1 MKKTFVADLQ
11 AGNMLEHEPFLLQ
24 DAITRKTKDGRDY
37 MLGNLRD
44 KTGLVGFV
52 YWDVPDHIYRWAKP
66 GQIILITGRANH
78 YKDSVQITITDVN
91 ECLNPDL
98 ASFLPASPRP
108 RQEMLAEL
116 KDIAGL
122 LSEPWR
128 ALVTHL
134 LVANET
140 FLYQFSLAPAA
151 RKMHHAYLSGL
162 LEHSLSMANL
172 AHMLADHYPH
182 VNRDLL
188 VTGAL
193 LHDMGK
199 ALEYDVTQGFAFS
212 DDGRLVGHIVRAVVM
227 IEQAAAQLG
236 NFPEADLRQ
245 LVHLVTSH
253 HGTLEWGSP
262 TTPKTL
268 EAILLHQIDLLDSR
282 VQGYFDH
289 LNDDIS
295 QENWTAKSSPM
306 FGTELRYP
314 LDYPRSSPPEAPDAE
329 NE

>member
-1 MKKTFVADLQ
+1 MKKTFVTDLQ
-11 AGNMLEHEPFLLQ
+11 AGNFLENEPFLLQ

-37 MLGNLRD
+37 LLGNLRD
-44 KTGLVGFV
+44 KSGLVAYI
-52 YWDVPDHIYRWAKP
+52 YWDVPAHILSWAQS
-66 GQIILITGRANH
+66 GRIVLVTGRANN
-78 YKDSVQITITDVN
+78 YKDALQIIITDLN

-98 ASFLPASPRP
+98 TAFLPTSSKPR
-108 RQEMLAEL
+108 EVMLAEL
-116 KDIAGL
+116 RDITGL
-122 LSEPWR
+122 LAEPWHS
-128 ALVTHL
+128 LVTQL
-134 LVANET
+134 LFADEA
-140 FLYQFSLAPAA
+140 FLYQFSIAPAA

-172 AHMLADHYPH
+172 AHTLADHYPH

-199 ALEYDVTQGFAFS
+199 AIEYDVSQGFAFS

-227 IEQAAAQLG
+227 IEQAAARLD
-236 NFPEADLRQ
+236 NFPGEGLRQ

-262 TTPKTL
+262 IPPKTL

-289 LNDDIS
+289 LNDDTG
-295 QENWTAKSSPM
+295 QDNWTVKTSPM
-306 FGTELRYP
+306 FSTELRYP
-314 LDYPRSSPPEAPDAE
+314 DDYPRHTPADLPDTD
-329 NE
+329 NG

>member
-1 MKKTFVADLQ
+1 MKKTFVAELQ
-11 AGNMLEHEPFLLQ
+11 AGQLLEHEPFLLH

-52 YWDVPDHIYRWAKP
+52 YWDVPEHIFRWARA
-66 GQIILITGRANH
+66 GEIVLITGRANN
-78 YKDSVQITITDVN
+78 YKDSVQITVTDVN

-98 ASFLPASPRP
+98 AIFLPASPRP
-108 RQEMLAEL
+108 REAMLAEL
-116 KDIAGL
+116 KDITGL
-122 LSEPWR
+122 LAEPWR
-128 ALVTHL
+128 TLVTHIL
-134 LVANET
+134 LSNNT
-140 FLYQFSLAPAA
+140 FLHQFSVAPAA
-151 RKMHHAYLSGL
+151 RKMHHAYLGGL

-172 AHMLADHYPH
+172 AHTLSDHYPH

-188 VTGAL
+188 VAGAL

-199 ALEYDVTQGFAFS
+199 ALEYDVTKGFAFS

-227 IEQAAAQLG
+227 IEQAASQLED
-236 NFPEADLRQ
+236 FPEADLRQ

-289 LNDDIS
+289 LNDDAS
-295 QENWTAKSSPM
+295 QDNWTAKSSPM

-314 LDYPRSSPPEAPDAE
+314 DDYPRSSQPLANNAE